1 MDQRVLITGAGGR
14 IGRMLRDRLARP
26 GRVLRLIDRGAQR
39 EPADGE
45 AVELLT
51 GDITDPGTMA
61 AACAGVDAVVHLGA
75 LKTENTW
82 ENLIRINVDGTRTVL
97 EAACGAGVPRVV
109 LASSVHAVG
118 FYRRPGSRPEPAG
131 IPVQSGPDGV
141 PELIPIR
148 PDSYYGVS
156 KAAVEALGSLFADR
170 FGMTVFALR
179 LGDCTPE
186 PPGEWALHSWLSPND
201 CARLV
206 EACLSRRRTRLP
218 DAVGDQPQHAPLV
231 VARRG
236 GGDRLPPAGRCGGV
250 RRQGATRGRG
260 PGGHDGAARWTAH
273 HGRPGRA
280 ALTVRPRPAA
290 SMS

>member
-1 MDQRVLITGAGGR
+1 VDQRVLITGAGGR
-14 IGRMLRDRLARP
+14 IGRMLRDRLVRP
-26 GRVLRLIDRGAQR
+26 GRVLRLIDRGAQSK
-39 EPADGE
+39 PADGE

-51 GDITDPGTMA
+51 GDITDPATMA
-61 AACAGVDAVVHLGA
+61 AACAGVDAVIHLGA

-118 FYRRPGSRPEPAG
+118 FYRRPGSCPEPAG

-141 PELIPIR
+141 PELVPVR

-206 EACLSRRRTRLP
+206 EACLAVDEPGYRMLWGISRNTRRWWSLAAGEAIGYHP
-218 DAVGDQPQHAPLV
+218 QDDAEEYADKVPPAVGD
-231 VARRG
+231 
-236 GGDRLPPAGRCGGV
+236 
-250 RRQGATRGRG
+250 
-260 PGGHDGAARWTAH
+260 
-273 HGRPGRA
+273 RA
-280 ALTVRPRPAA
+280 ATMGLLGGRHTTVALGVPR
-290 SMS
+290 